1 MPSPPTPWTPLLT
14 RTGQRCL
21 AELAPLVRRSDPHTT
36 ISPRSRLL
44 CAALS
49 RLGLEVHDALGGT
62 GDTRDHVAVAAA
74 ELALL
79 TKLDDQVIDS
89 LEFHGGQATDRGALA
104 RRTREFLAPT
114 LESIRAARPVSSEPR
129 CELAADLGARLAS
142 LTADTGRLET
152 LLDLIARG
160 WAIQVDAV
168 TVLSAHPSRVSLGR
182 VARTSSDISGA
193 WLLMITLVGTL
204 PASVQRGLT
213 ADERQAFFDYG
224 LHIQLADALADLSKD
239 LDDGLISTHPARLC
253 WDRAPGGL
261 ERALRAADS
270 AEVYR
275 LVAATG
281 ADLDSLPAMATLD
294 ALDARLAALGRLAGL
309 LRWIHGFL
317 LWRYAVHPLSRRSP
331 ADAGVA
337 PLLGHDPAWA
347 GSLEHGADDPG
358 RRAETS
364 PCSGP

>member
-21 AELAPLVRRSDPHTT
+21 AGLAPRVERADPGGT

-49 RLGLEVHDALGGT
+49 RLALEVHAALGGAD
-62 GDTRDHVAVAAA
+62 DTREDVALAAA

-79 TKLDDQVIDS
+79 TKLDDQVIDGRA
-89 LEFHGGQATDRGALA
+89 FHGGQDTDRAELA
-104 RRTREFLAPT
+104 ARTREYLAPT
-114 LESIRAARPVSSEPR
+114 LQSIRDAHPASPEPR
-129 CELAADLGARLAS
+129 SELAADLGARLAA
-142 LTADTGRLET
+142 LTADAGRLEP
-152 LLDLIARG
+152 LLELIARG

-168 TVLSAHPSRVSLGR
+168 TVLSAHPSRIRLGR

-193 WLLMITLVGTL
+193 WLLMIAMVGTL
-204 PASVQRGLT
+204 PPAVQRGLT
-213 ADERQAFFDYG
+213 TDEQRAFFDYG
-224 LHIQLADALADLSKD
+224 LHIQLADALADLHKD
-239 LDDGLISTHPARLC
+239 LDDGLISTHPGRLC
-253 WDRAPGGL
+253 WERSGEEL
-261 ERALRAADS
+261 ERCSWDPR
-270 AEVYR
+270 EVYR

-281 ADLDSLPAMATLD
+281 ADLDSLPAPATLD
-294 ALDARLAALGRLAGL
+294 ALDRRLGALGRLADL
-309 LRWIHGFL
+309 MRWIHGFL
-317 LWRYAVHPLSRRSP
+317 TWRYVVHPLSHRSP

-337 PLLGHDPAWA
+337 PLLARDPAWA
-347 GSLEHGADDPG
+347 GYLEHGASDPD